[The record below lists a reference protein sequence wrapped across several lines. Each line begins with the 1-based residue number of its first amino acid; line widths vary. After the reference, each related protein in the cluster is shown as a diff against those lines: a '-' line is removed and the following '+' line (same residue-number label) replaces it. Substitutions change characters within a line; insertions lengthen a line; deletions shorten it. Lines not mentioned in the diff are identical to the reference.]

1 MVIIKGLDSDMIG
14 ASQQVFIE
22 APIADAIAE
31 STGVPP
37 ESVHDMDGNPGTV
50 SMGPG
55 TEEVRQQWWPRASPE
70 CSDDNEPGDP
80 YTIVSG
86 MVPLPRDEAHEF
98 SEKVDSEALRENLV
112 ALLERK
118 FPKGA
123 LAVTGHMQVCAAND
137 AHEEIPTSTSSTMT
151 TRTATTGTTATTLRP
166 VALPAL
172 AGSAAAPAPAP
183 AGIIQ
188 VGTLGS
194 SPTLPG
200 PTFTTT
206 ETTTMDTF
214 AFSTG
219 HCHWCLNGNG
229 PRGPLVD
236 TQNCHTFLQ
245 EGRSFVSTIYEDQ
258 CLDLFNNMY
267 GSWGLWGCSGADQQ
281 LFSRLDEDS
290 WCATKGETTMCLS
303 RCRQGA
309 DGQLNATTTAAPLTI
324 LKDGFATF
332 THAVTMEEWWKG
344 HVAPSLTMWV
354 GVLLVLVLGCCL
366 ISTCCQARKEDEE
379 QRGKHQYH
387 NDSYFDFVEDE
398 HYDQRHHHHH
408 HHHRHR
414 GADIDMGDSD

>member
-1 MVIIKGLDSDMIG
+1 VPADDPGQTEEIHFVVIIKGLDSEMIG
-14 ASQQVFIE
+14 ASQQVFLE
-22 APIADAIAE
+22 APIADVIAE

-37 ESVHDMDGNPGTV
+37 ESVHDMDGNSGSV

-137 AHEEIPTSTSSTMT
+137 AHEELPTSSTMT
-151 TRTATTGTTATTLRP
+151 TRTATTRTSATTLRP
-166 VALPAL
+166 VAPPAL
-172 AGSAAAPAPAP
+172 AGTV
-183 AGIIQ
+183 Q
-188 VGTLGS
+188 VGALGS
-194 SPTLPG
+194 SLPG

-219 HCHWCLNGNG
+219 HCHWCLDGNG

-245 EGRSFVSTIYEDQ
+245 EGRSFVSTIYQDQ
-258 CLDLFNNMY
+258 CLDLFNNMF

-281 LFSRLDEDS
+281 LFSRLDEDT

-309 DGQLNATTTAAPLTI
+309 DGKLNATTTAAPFSI
-324 LKDGFATF
+324 LRDGFITF
-332 THAVTMEEWWKG
+332 KNSVTMDEWWKG

-354 GVLLVLVLGCCL
+354 GMLLVLVLGGCL
-366 ISTCCQARKEDEE
+366 ISTCCRARKEDEE

-387 NDSYFDFVEDE
+387 NDSYFDFVEDG
-398 HYDQRHHHHH
+398 HDDQHHHHH
-408 HHHRHR
+408 HH